1 MHGICDG
8 ADWRSL
14 LAQKLVNPA
23 NGSRVANVAY
33 PILSQTSPSYADRN
47 KLLLSAILM
56 PFCSASQA

>member
-23 NGSRVANVAY
+23 NGSRVANVA
-33 PILSQTSPSYADRN
+33 
-47 KLLLSAILM
+47 
-56 PFCSASQA
+56 